1 MARWAAGVVRELVDV
16 VGNIL
21 RQGLYR
27 MCIGVA
33 LCMPLGSFK
42 PLTKSTKHQEEYRHQ
57 YLQRGGA
64 EVTSL

>member
-1 MARWAAGVVRELVDV
+1 MRRNDERWIWNDISLY
-16 VGNIL
+16 
-21 RQGLYR
+21 GLA
-27 MCIGVA
+27 IATAV
-33 LCMPLGSFK
+33 CMPVGSFK